1 MAKKNK
7 VVIVRMS
14 EQDEAELEQLSK
26 NINRSKSGALR
37 YALREVARAVREHPD
52 KIKLIRTVRAS

>member
-1 MAKKNK
+1 M
-7 VVIVRMS
+7 RMS

-26 NINRSKSGALR
+26 HIHRSKSGALR

-52 KIKLIRTVRAS
+52 KTKLIRTIKAS